1 MVTVLAAPANR
12 FRRAPRAALVALVVV
27 WTVTSASLLSH
38 IVTGE
43 GAFGA
48 MGFRTRDVQLGAKL
62 DRLTS
67 GSSVLVEGVTTS
79 QAAFEM
85 RMAAAYF
92 GTHGNLDVAGLG
104 TTRSYVA
111 TDSSPLGVSGGSLPP
126 AGAPAWLPTTP
137 WRWVLTSGTTA
148 ISSGREVEWSTA
160 HVS

>member
-1 MVTVLAAPANR
+1 
-12 FRRAPRAALVALVVV
+12 
-27 WTVTSASLLSH
+27 
-38 IVTGE
+38 
-43 GAFGA
+43 